1 MDVSEIG
8 CVGRIVLFSVGL
20 LTAVVPTVVDVV
32 VENVVSCSN
41 KDSSPELVSLLLH

>member
-1 MDVSEIG
+1 MNVSGIG
-8 CVGRIVLFSVGL
+8 CVGRIVLFRVCL

-41 KDSSPELVSLLLH
+41 KDSSPELVSFRLH